1 MELLERYLHEVGRS
15 LPAKGRED
23 ILAELRSSLTDSLE
37 GRYGTAPTDDQ
48 VVELLKETGEPRK
61 VAASYSADGQ
71 YLIGPELYPFFRMVA
86 GIVLAAVIGAQLIAF
101 AVDALTGTGIVASW
115 EAWLGLFSSIPSAL
129 GSVVIVFFV
138 LQRVGVK
145 PDLGEKEWDPR
156 KLPEI
161 PTDEKVKRGDHI
173 VGIIFGS
180 IFIGLLAMPEKI
192 AVYQSLNG
200 PAYSDPVLVQN
211 AYWLIMVL
219 LAGIGLDA
227 YLLWQER
234 WTIGSRVARIAISL
248 FQFGVL
254 AFLFNAHNAWL
265 SANGVTRLLPL
276 VEDLADTIT
285 FNPQVFAVEIF
296 RMVFLV
302 AMIVTIIQTIVELIR
317 LVRTSLTKGQ
327 PAMK

>member
-15 LPAKGRED
+15 LPGRNRED

-37 GRYGTAPTDDQ
+37 GRFGASPTEEQ
-48 VVELLKETGEPRK
+48 VIELLKETGEPRK
-61 VAASYSADGQ
+61 VAASYSASGQ
-71 YLIGPELYPFFRMVA
+71 FLVGPDLYPFFRMVV

-101 AVDALTGTGIVASW
+101 AVDALTGTGIAASW
-115 EAWLGLFSSIPSAL
+115 EAWLGLLSSIPSAL
-129 GSVVIVFFV
+129 GSVVIVFYI

-161 PTDEKVKRGDHI
+161 ATDEKIKRGDHI

-180 IFIGLLAMPEKI
+180 IFIAILSMPERI
-192 AVYQSLNG
+192 GVYQSLNG
-200 PAYSDPVLVQN
+200 PAFTDPVLVQN

-234 WTIGSRVARIAISL
+234 WTIGSRVARIAINL
-248 FQFGVL
+248 FSFGVL
-254 AFLFNAHNAWL
+254 AFLLNAHNTWL
-265 SANGVTRLLPL
+265 SANGVTTFLPR
-276 VEDLADTIT
+276 VEDFVNRIT
-285 FNPQVFAVEIF
+285 VNPQIFTVEMF
-296 RMVFLV
+296 RMVFLI
-302 AMIVTIIQTIVELIR
+302 AMIVTIIQTIVEVFR
-317 LVRTSLTKGQ
+317 LVRASLVKA
-327 PAMK
+327 PSL